1 MVKCNKTILGGKKMR
16 KTKGILALALG
27 SIMALAAFA
36 GCGGGSKSDRT
47 GARICYDNLPDDG
60 ISIAAEDTTYTL
72 KNVTS
77 RKEYGVDGA
86 EVPEG
91 TVVSYENDVV
101 TAKSAG
107 LAEFTLKDDSTFS
120 VEVVPAYTTD
130 PGNQFTGAGDEVAQ
144 SGSTLGG
151 THDPSLIETVEDGKP
166 AYYIFST
173 GWRTGNEI
181 RRSTD
186 LIHWQY
192 MGKATKSDT
201 EMSKIDEWISQPNS
215 KGGISWWAPDIVPA
229 SGGGYWLY
237 TCCTLDDAFP
247 APNPDGAVSGYSPA
261 CIVLFKSDSL
271 KAESFRYV
279 GVLMQSFIPKVGGD
293 IDVNS
298 IDPQIIYDPDGNMYM
313 AYGSFGTGNWM
324 LELNPKTGLR
334 KDDFYKNGVFLDWKQ
349 VRTYR
354 DEATLNYTAYKQG
367 DEVKHSYYGTMI
379 SQGAM
384 EAPVI
389 ARHDNV
395 TVSDETGKVLEEG
408 KTFYYSMH
416 SYNGLDVAYQMW
428 GGRSESPWG
437 RYTSTGGAGIYN
449 ERQGAATNS
458 GNKYMGSFTWSN
470 KAEGVFEPDIVLPGH
485 NDLFTTS
492 KGLSVAAYI
501 TRTASY
507 QTGNLAFMS
516 QIHQYYLNSF
526 GDICIN
532 PNRFGK
538 EIDRTVTK
546 DELFKYTDGGKFKM
560 IALENGLHAQQ
571 DASVSVDVVLS
582 EDGKIS
588 YEGKQIGSWL
598 MYGKGYIKLSF
609 TVLNAIPTVA
619 TGLQE
624 TYYGVVRPAWL
635 NDQNKSGFTITSL
648 SRGMTDRSL
657 ALFMNNYSTLDV
669 K

>member
-1 MVKCNKTILGGKKMR
+1 MKKLQ
-16 KTKGILALALG
+16 GVFALALG
-27 SIMALAAFA
+27 SVLALSLFT
-36 GCGGGSKSDRT
+36 GCGGKETAAST
-47 GARICYDNLPDDG
+47 RICFDNLPDDG
-60 ISIAAEDTTYTL
+60 IELSAEDTTYQV
-72 KNVTS
+72 KGVVS
-77 RKEYGVDGA
+77 RKEFGPDGE

-91 TVVSYENDVV
+91 TVATYENG
-101 TAKSAG
+101 TLIAKSAG
-107 LAEFTLKDDSTFS
+107 TVELTLKDRTVS

-130 PGNQFTGAGDEVAQ
+130 PGNQFKGIPSEVEQ
-144 SGSTLGG
+144 GGSTLGG
-151 THDPSLIETVEDGKP
+151 THDPSLIEVEENGKP

-181 RRSTD
+181 RKSTD

-192 MGKATKSDT
+192 LGKATKSDT
-201 EMSKIDEWISQPNS
+201 VMREIDEWITQPNS

-229 SGGGYWLY
+229 ANGGYWLY
-237 TCCTLDDAFP
+237 TCCTLDGAFALP
-247 APNPDGAVSGYSPA
+247 SPDGRSGGYSPA
-261 CIVLFKSDSL
+261 CIVLFKSNSL
-271 KAESFRYV
+271 QPETFRYQ
-279 GVLMQSFIPKVGGD
+279 GVLMQSFIPKDGGD

-298 IDPQIIYDPDGNMYM
+298 IDPQIIYSPDGKMYM

-324 LELNPKTGLR
+324 LELDPETGLR
-334 KDDFYKNGVFLDWKQ
+334 KDDIYKNGVFLDWQQ
-349 VRTYR
+349 VREYR
-354 DEATLNYTAYKQG
+354 LEATMIYSGFKDGT
-367 DEVKHSYYGTMI
+367 EVKHDYYGTMI

-395 TVSDETGKVLEEG
+395 TVSDENGNVLEKG

-428 GGRSESPWG
+428 GGRSESPMG
-437 RYTSTGGAGIYN
+437 RYTSTGGGSVFN
-449 ERQGAATNS
+449 ERQGASTNS
-458 GNKYMGSFTWSN
+458 GNKYMGSFTWSH

-492 KGLSVAAYI
+492 KGLNVAAYI

-507 QTGNLAFMS
+507 QTGSGLAFMS

-532 PNRFGK
+532 ANRYGK
-538 EIDRTVTK
+538 EIDRTVTQE
-546 DELFKYTDGGKFKM
+546 ELFKYTDGGKFQM
-560 IALENGLHAQQ
+560 IALENGTHAQQ
-571 DASVSVDVVLS
+571 SATLSVDVVLS

-588 YEGKQIGSWL
+588 YGGKQIGTWL

-609 TVLNAIPTVA
+609 TELKAIETME

-648 SRGMTDRSL
+648 SHGSGDKSF

-669 K
+669 

>member
-1 MVKCNKTILGGKKMR
+1 MKKLQGALALVLGSV
-16 KTKGILALALG
+16 LALAVC
-27 SIMALAAFA
+27 A
-36 GCGGGSKSDRT
+36 GCGEEKTEGAQRT

-60 ISIAAEDTTYTL
+60 ISIATEDTTYTL
-72 KNVTS
+72 KNVVS
-77 RKEYGVDGA
+77 RKEYGLDGNSVA
-86 EVPEG
+86 EG
-91 TVVSYENDVV
+91 TVVSYENDVI

-107 LAEFTLKDDSTFS
+107 TVEFTLKDDSAFHL
-120 VEVVPAYTTD
+120 EVVPAYTTD
-130 PGNQFTGAGDEVAQ
+130 PGNQFTGNISEVSQ
-144 SGSTLGG
+144 GGSTLGG
-151 THDPSLIETVEDGKP
+151 THDPSLIETIEDGKP

-173 GWRTGNEI
+173 GWDQGNEI
-181 RRSTD
+181 HRSTD

-192 MGKATKSDT
+192 TGKATAST
-201 EMSKIDEWISQPNS
+201 VAIPQIEAWEEEVNRETRE
-215 KGGISWWAPDIVPA
+215 GGYPGQTSIQWWAPDIVPA
-229 SGGGYWLY
+229 ANGGYWLY
-237 TCCTLDDAFP
+237 TCCVSNLLHQQS
-247 APNPDGAVSGYSPA
+247 DGKSYSKA
-261 CIVLFKSDSL
+261 CIVLFKSSSL
-271 KAESFRYV
+271 EAGTFRYQ
-279 GVLMQSFIPKVGGD
+279 GVLMQSCIPDGTEGA

-298 IDPQIIYDPDGNMYM
+298 IDPQIIYSPDGKMYM

-324 LELNPKTGLR
+324 LELDPQTGLR
-334 KDDFYKNGVFLDWKQ
+334 KDDIYKNNVFLDWSQ
-349 VRTYR
+349 VRQYR
-354 DEATLNYTAYKQG
+354 LEATMKYTNYRQG
-367 DEVKHSYYGTMI
+367 EEVTHEYYGTMI

-428 GGRSESPWG
+428 GGRSENPMG
-437 RYTSTGGAGIYN
+437 RYTSTGGTGIYN
-449 ERQGAATNS
+449 DRQGAATNS
-458 GNKYMGSFTWSN
+458 GNKYMGSFTWSY
-470 KAEGVFEPDIVLPGH
+470 KAEGVFEPNIVLPGH

-492 KGLSVAAYI
+492 KGLNVAAYI

-507 QTGNLAFMS
+507 TSDGLAFMS

-532 PNRFGK
+532 PNRYGK
-538 EIDRTVTK
+538 EIDRAVTQE
-546 DELFKYTDGGKFKM
+546 ELFKYTDGGKFQM
-560 IALENGLHAQQ
+560 IALENGSHAGQT
-571 DASVSVDVVLS
+571 ASTSVDVVLS

-588 YEGKQIGSWL
+588 YEGKQIGTWL

-609 TVLNAIPTVA
+609 TDLKSIPSVT

-635 NDQNKSGFTITSL
+635 NDQNKSGFTVTCL
-648 SRGMTDRSL
+648 SRGMTDRSV